1 MLHFPYIPRLSK
13 TRKTSGA
20 NSRPRPL
27 ADPPALLR
35 DARIITVRSHQPNNV
50 WTGGDWDGFQVQA
63 LLEELQAEPDTAIS
77 LPELTEII
85 ALLLA

>member
-1 MLHFPYIPRLSK
+1 VV
-13 TRKTSGA
+13 A
-20 NSRPRPL
+20 
-27 ADPPALLR
+27 AA
-35 DARIITVRSHQPNNV
+35 AV
-50 WTGGDWDGFQVQA
+50 QVHG

>member
-1 MLHFPYIPRLSK
+1 V
-13 TRKTSGA
+13 A
-20 NSRPRPL
+20 
-27 ADPPALLR
+27 AA
-35 DARIITVRSHQPNNV
+35 AEV
-50 WTGGDWDGFQVQA
+50 QVHG